1 VTLPNNQVSWPTVT
15 IVFVVFNRRDE
26 LRDSLRRMLVD
37 SDYPAERV
45 DVIVVD
51 NASTDGSAAMVREEF
66 PQVELIVRDE
76 NIGASAWNDGFA
88 VAQGDYV
95 LILDDDCYLLPDG
108 LRRAVGAAEENA
120 ADLVS
125 FSVASTHDPEHL
137 FTENSPMGL
146 MSFWGCAWLV
156 RRNALSALGG
166 YDPEIFIW
174 DNELEFMVR
183 FFDRGYRHLHDPGIV
198 AQHMKPPLDPSF
210 DERWYRAHAHH
221 FAYIAARHMRARD
234 AAGAII
240 AVLAQRVRDGL
251 RENRQ
256 CLRAVPD
263 VLSGAAHGLRFRSP
277 VRKPEVSRAYRRNF
291 HGFASPWWVSR
302 SPVDVLRGRDGAGRN
317 DQYFEQRARF
327 YPEGASTLEF

>member
-1 VTLPNNQVSWPTVT
+1 VSTLRDQHSWPTVT
-15 IVFVVFNRRDE
+15 IVFVVFNRREE
-26 LRDSLRRMLVD
+26 LRESLRRMLYE
-37 SDYPAERV
+37 SDYPADRV

-51 NASTDGSAAMVREEF
+51 NASTDDPATMVREEF

-88 VAQGDYV
+88 VARGDYV

-108 LRRAVGAAEENA
+108 LKRAVAAGEENG

-125 FSVASTHDPEHL
+125 FSVASTHDPTHL
-137 FTENSPMGL
+137 FTANSPMGL

-156 RRNALSALGG
+156 RRSALATLGG

-183 FFDRGYRHLHDPGIV
+183 FFDRGYRHMHEPGIV
-198 AQHMKPPLDPSF
+198 AQHMKPPLDSGF
-210 DERWYRAHAHH
+210 DARWYRANAHH
-221 FAYIAARHMRARD
+221 FAYIAAKHMRARD
-234 AAGAII
+234 AAGAVI
-240 AVLAQRVRDGL
+240 AVLAQRLRDGL
-251 RENRQ
+251 REHRASF
-256 CLRAVPD
+256 RAVPD
-263 VLSGAAHGLRFRSP
+263 VLRGAVHGLRLRSP
-277 VRKPEVSRAYRRNF
+277 VRNPEVSRAYRRNF

-302 SPVDVLRGRDGAGRN
+302 RPGDVLRGRNAPGRN

-327 YPEGASTLEF
+327 YPDGASILEF